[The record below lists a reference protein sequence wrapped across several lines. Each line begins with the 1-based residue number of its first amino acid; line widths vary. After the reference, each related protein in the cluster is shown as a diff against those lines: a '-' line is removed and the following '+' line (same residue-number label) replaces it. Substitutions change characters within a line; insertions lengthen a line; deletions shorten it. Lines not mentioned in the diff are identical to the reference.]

1 MNEHGEEVVLFPKWR
16 KSLEQEGF
24 KALEEKRYKDALES
38 FEQLL
43 SFRIETNDVLMGILI
58 CKTELG
64 EHEDALEICSKLMK
78 EAEEEQ
84 YYQYLHIYIT
94 ILFQM
99 GQYSELLDLLEEIFK
114 EKNIP
119 TTTRQ
124 QLYQMYEASRQ
135 LNLQQRD
142 QNREKGEKEFAKAFQ
157 TEDPQNHWRIIQWM
171 KNHNLYPPEEKI
183 KTLLENPVIHPV
195 VKTRLLDWLSEYHI
209 DQNYTV
215 QKFMNTTTINPVHS
229 GVFVE
234 NQDVKNIFK
243 QLETIEQKDPTL
255 YDFCKQVIYR
265 YLYVVYP
272 ILPIKDEVQELID
285 AVIIYSKSTLYGNG
299 ISTASQL
306 ENKFFGL
313 LQQMEQIYLSLI
325 DE

>member
-1 MNEHGEEVVLFPKWR
+1 MSEHDEDVVLFPKWR
-16 KSLEQEGF
+16 KSLEEEGF

-43 SFRIETNDVLMGILI
+43 SFRIDSHDLLMGVLI

-64 EHEDALEICSKLMK
+64 EHEDALEICSRLMK

-84 YYQYLHIYIT
+84 YYQYLHIYIM

-119 TTTRQ
+119 TPTRQ
-124 QLYQMYEASRQ
+124 QLFQMYEASRQ

-142 QNREKGEKEFAKAFQ
+142 QNREKGEKEFTQAFQ
-157 TEDPQNHWRIIQWM
+157 TEDPHHHWRILQWM
-171 KNHNLYPPEEKI
+171 KNHDLYPPKEKI
-183 KTLLENPVIHPV
+183 KPILENPTIHPV
-195 VKTRLLDWLSEYHI
+195 VKTRLLDWLSEDYI
-209 DQNYTV
+209 DQNFTI
-215 QKFMNTTTINPVHS
+215 QKFMNTTTINPAHS
-229 GVFVE
+229 GVFAE
-234 NQDVKNIFK
+234 NQKVKTIFK
-243 QLETIEQKDPTL
+243 QLESMEQKDPTL
-255 YDFCKQVIYR
+255 YDFCKKVIYR

-272 ILPIKDEVQELID
+272 FLPIEGEVQELID
-285 AVIIYSKSTLYGNG
+285 AVIIYSKSTLYGDG
-299 ISTASQL
+299 ISRDVES
-306 ENKFFGL
+306 ENNFFGL
-313 LQQMEQIYLSLI
+313 LQQMEKIYLSII